1 MLIRRGINYDYFGGV
16 YIYMLILNNSVLRR
30 VAKSVIV
37 TPGWNNEP
45 GHPIVLVHGVYGSG
59 KR

>member
-1 MLIRRGINYDYFGGV
+1 MIIFGSR
-16 YIYMLILNNSVLRR
+16 IYMLILKNSVLRR